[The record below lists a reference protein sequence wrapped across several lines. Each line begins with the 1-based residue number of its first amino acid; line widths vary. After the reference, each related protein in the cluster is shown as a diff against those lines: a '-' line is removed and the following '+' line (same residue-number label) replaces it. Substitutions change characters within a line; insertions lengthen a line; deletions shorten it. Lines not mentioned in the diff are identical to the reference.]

1 MMRRSF
7 TWLAIL
13 GVGMLAF
20 AASVTAAE
28 PTWVDELTNSVSFY
42 KTTYPNSDWAPYQDK
57 LTLVRA
63 AVDRGDQRTVRM
75 EMGKWFKML
84 RNRDY
89 GIHDVAA
96 EELFNFAVLITPV
109 QEYGI
114 MVPSQSPA
122 MP

>member
-7 TWLAIL
+7 MWLMIFGIGL
-13 GVGMLAF
+13 LAF
-20 AASVTAAE
+20 APVATSAETA
-28 PTWVDELTNSVSFY
+28 WIDELSNSVSFY
-42 KTTYPNSDWAPYQDK
+42 KATYPNSDWKPYQDK
-57 LTLVRA
+57 LTLVRQ

-96 EELFNFAVLITPV
+96 DELFNFAVMVTPV

-114 MVPSQSPA
+114 MVPTQMPA
-122 MP
+122 IP